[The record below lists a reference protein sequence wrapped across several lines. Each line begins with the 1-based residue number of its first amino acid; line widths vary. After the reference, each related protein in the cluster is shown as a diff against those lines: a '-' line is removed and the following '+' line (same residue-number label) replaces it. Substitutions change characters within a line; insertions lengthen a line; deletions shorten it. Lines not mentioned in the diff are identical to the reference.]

1 MLDRYLFTA
10 NDLRLSP
17 NLLNKLGYSEWA
29 GYGYVGL
36 TGYGNLPEWAYDPPK
51 RHDVPLAEQIAGAQQ
66 RIIGELFEPM
76 VLARIA
82 DGAAETS
89 DPRPMTLA
97 DLFSWMDAS
106 VFREIAGSAPRPI
119 DGLRRT
125 LQKTYLEQLIAL
137 YLKPDAAAP
146 GDAKS
151 LARASLVRVQGEAER
166 ASRSGSLDA
175 TMRAHVQWLAARARA
190 GLNATE
196 SLSGT

>member
-17 NLLNKLGYSEWA
+17 SLLNKLGYSEWA
-29 GYGYVGL
+29 GYGYVGF

-51 RHDVPLAEQIAGAQQ
+51 RHDVPLAEQIANAQR
-66 RIIGELFEPM
+66 RIIAEMFTPM
-76 VLARIA
+76 VLSRIA
-82 DGAAETS
+82 DGASETRDS
-89 DPRPMTLA
+89 RPMMLA

-106 VFREIAGSAPRPI
+106 VYREIAGSARPI

-125 LQKTYLEQLIAL
+125 LQKTYLEQLIDL

-151 LARASLVRVQGEAER
+151 LARASLVRVQSEAER
-166 ASRSGSLDA
+166 ASRAGALDP
-175 TMRAHVQWLAARARA
+175 TTRAHVQWLAARARA
-190 GLNATE
+190 ALNATE
-196 SLSGT
+196 SLSGS